1 MRLRGG
7 EGTTRNINDR
17 SAQEDTDEDIT
28 PTRRKGKVTMDNLP
42 FGHVC
47 DDIAVDNDTPY
58 KQLYCQN
65 VCGIYDR
72 EGIGL
77 DSVFKGKN
85 RYIHIQRNTWRR
97 IEYNSTKS
105 TKTIETKNVER

>member
-7 EGTTRNINDR
+7 EVTIRNINER
-17 SAQEDTDEDIT
+17 SAQEDTDKEIT
-28 PTRRKGKVTMDNLP
+28 TTQRKGKVTMDNLP
-42 FGHVC
+42 FGHIC

-58 KQLYCQN
+58 VRLYCQN

-77 DSVFKGKN
+77 DSVFIKIRQAGTDIFTFN
-85 RYIHIQRNTWRR
+85 ETHGD
-97 IEYNSTKS
+97 KS
-105 TKTIETKNVER
+105 NATA